1 VSDGRGYGF
10 ERFCL
15 TAGGLGRLRPAPG
28 TWGSLPPAALAFL
41 MARIGCPI
49 EQIALAM
56 VLLMVAASVATVRFG
71 ELGERIFGKK
81 DPGSVVSDEVAGQA
95 LTLVWLPWGIGL
107 PEDLTL
113 AAAGFLLF
121 RILDIVK
128 PPPAQGIQSRRGG
141 WGILLDD
148 LVAGAYGAVA
158 LSAFAWWWWPGV
170 A

>member
-1 VSDGRGYGF
+1 
-10 ERFCL
+10 
-15 TAGGLGRLRPAPG
+15 
-28 TWGSLPPAALAFL
+28 
-41 MARIGCPI
+41 
-49 EQIALAM
+49 
-56 VLLMVAASVATVRFG
+56 
-71 ELGERIFGKK
+71 
-81 DPGSVVSDEVAGQA
+81 
-95 LTLVWLPWGIGL
+95 
-107 PEDLTL
+107 
-113 AAAGFLLF
+113 LLF